1 MVFTAQAERFDLRAN
16 TSTVSEMTERA
27 PEMARLF
34 LARVAFGTERLIVC
48 GKRLALV

>member
-1 MVFTAQAERFDLRAN
+1 
-16 TSTVSEMTERA
+16 MTERA

-48 GKRLALV
+48 GKRLALVEAKHLGTLLTGLPLELKLY